1 MNSSE
6 NKLEYSIG
14 VRNQYLKDI
23 SFENPQAPEI
33 FTKNI
38 KPEVD
43 ISVDIK
49 ANIKNENTY
58 EVILYLKVIYQFES
72 KIIFMI
78 ETEYGGV
85 FDLSKIEKKDL
96 EFVTLVECPKILF
109 PYLRQIVSN
118 LTSYGGYPSVLIE
131 PIDFNSI
138 FIQHKNKQ

>member
-1 MNSSE
+1 MSYSE

-23 SFENPQAPEI
+23 SFENPQAPDI

-38 KPEVD
+38 KPDVD

-49 ANIKNENTY
+49 ANFKGDNIY
-58 EVILYLKVIYQFES
+58 EIILYLKVTYQFEG

-78 ETEYGGV
+78 ETEYGGI
-85 FDLSKIEKKDL
+85 FDLSKINKNDL

-109 PYLRQIVSN
+109 PYIRQIISN
-118 LTSYGGYPSVLIE
+118 LTSYGGYPAVLLE

-138 FIQHKNKQ
+138 FKQHKNKG